1 MINDTFVDDD
11 SVHGNHVLMCN
22 SAFEQTRNNKLI
34 DGNNVVLAIECH
46 VWHFQVWRLRGV
58 GGDADG
64 VCKSEQITSSIM

>member
-46 VWHFQVWRLRGV
+46 V
-58 GGDADG
+58 
-64 VCKSEQITSSIM
+64 